1 MKGILVYQP
10 PDKPAQLPEFID
22 SLDPRLREKIIMQLY
37 QLSKPHKPELR
48 EPHFKRFSLERYR
61 DLCELRVKS
70 KMLVR
75 IIFYFCP
82 NGQVLLLHGFIKRQK
97 RDTMQA
103 LEQAIRIGYA
113 KNGMPDYGA
122 NQMYQSAKDA
132 GTLNS
137 DYGSM
142 DTMPEI
148 IGLMLWKEGHVG
160 VYIGGGYVI
169 EAMGTKKG
177 VVKTELEGRGWQ
189 GWCKLPYIDYLE
201 VE

>member
-22 SLDPRLREKIIMQLY
+22 GLDPRLREKIIMQLY

-103 LEQAIRIGYA
+103 LEQAIRILVA
-113 KNGMPDYGA
+113 
-122 NQMYQSAKDA
+122 
-132 GTLNS
+132 LREH
-137 DYGSM
+137 
-142 DTMPEI
+142 PERAVEYKI
-148 IGLMLWKEGHVG
+148 KE
-160 VYIGGGYVI
+160 
-169 EAMGTKKG
+169 EERAS
-177 VVKTELEGRGWQ
+177 
-189 GWCKLPYIDYLE
+189 
-201 VE
+201 

>member
-22 SLDPRLREKIIMQLY
+22 GLDPRLREKIIMQLY

-103 LEQAIRIGYA
+103 LEQAIRIL
-113 KNGMPDYGA
+113 
-122 NQMYQSAKDA
+122 DA
-132 GTLNS
+132 LREH
-137 DYGSM
+137 
-142 DTMPEI
+142 PERAEEYKI
-148 IGLMLWKEGHVG
+148 KE
-160 VYIGGGYVI
+160 
-169 EAMGTKKG
+169 EERAS
-177 VVKTELEGRGWQ
+177 
-189 GWCKLPYIDYLE
+189 
-201 VE
+201 

>member
-22 SLDPRLREKIIMQLY
+22 GLDPRLREKIIMQLY

-97 RDTMQA
+97 RGSTSLFVSA
-103 LEQAIRIGYA
+103 LCVQTGEWYF
-113 KNGMPDYGA
+113 
-122 NQMYQSAKDA
+122 SASLATDSRSGPPVVYSA
-132 GTLNS
+132 
-137 DYGSM
+137 
-142 DTMPEI
+142 
-148 IGLMLWKEGHVG
+148 WKPSR
-160 VYIGGGYVI
+160 Y
-169 EAMGTKKG
+169 
-177 VVKTELEGRGWQ
+177 
-189 GWCKLPYIDYLE
+189 E
-201 VE
+201 VRSESSLT

>member
-103 LEQAIRIGYA
+103 LEQAIRIL
-113 KNGMPDYGA
+113 GA
-122 NQMYQSAKDA
+122 
-132 GTLNS
+132 LREH
-137 DYGSM
+137 
-142 DTMPEI
+142 PERAVEYKI
-148 IGLMLWKEGHVG
+148 KE
-160 VYIGGGYVI
+160 
-169 EAMGTKKG
+169 EERAS
-177 VVKTELEGRGWQ
+177 
-189 GWCKLPYIDYLE
+189 
-201 VE
+201 

>member
-1 MKGILVYQP
+1 MKGIMVYQP

-22 SLDPRLREKIIMQLY
+22 GLDPRLREKIIMQLY

-103 LEQAIRIGYA
+103 LEQAIRIL
-113 KNGMPDYGA
+113 
-122 NQMYQSAKDA
+122 DA
-132 GTLNS
+132 LREH
-137 DYGSM
+137 
-142 DTMPEI
+142 PERA
-148 IGLMLWKEGHVG
+148 
-160 VYIGGGYVI
+160 GGGKSI
-169 EAMGTKKG
+169 
-177 VVKTELEGRGWQ
+177 VKRTPRTPKVAAEKRCAG
-189 GWCKLPYIDYLE
+189 KN
-201 VE
+201 

>member
-22 SLDPRLREKIIMQLY
+22 GLDPRLREKIIMQLY

-103 LEQAIRIGYA
+103 LEQAIRIL
-113 KNGMPDYGA
+113 
-122 NQMYQSAKDA
+122 DA
-132 GTLNS
+132 LREH
-137 DYGSM
+137 
-142 DTMPEI
+142 PERA
-148 IGLMLWKEGHVG
+148 VS
-160 VYIGGGYVI
+160 
-169 EAMGTKKG
+169 
-177 VVKTELEGRGWQ
+177 
-189 GWCKLPYIDYLE
+189 
-201 VE
+201 

>member
-1 MKGILVYQP
+1 
-10 PDKPAQLPEFID
+10 
-22 SLDPRLREKIIMQLY
+22 MQLY

-103 LEQAIRIGYA
+103 LEQAIRIL
-113 KNGMPDYGA
+113 
-122 NQMYQSAKDA
+122 DA
-132 GTLNS
+132 LREP
-137 DYGSM
+137 
-142 DTMPEI
+142 PERAVEYKI
-148 IGLMLWKEGHVG
+148 KE
-160 VYIGGGYVI
+160 
-169 EAMGTKKG
+169 EERAS
-177 VVKTELEGRGWQ
+177 
-189 GWCKLPYIDYLE
+189 
-201 VE
+201 

>member
-22 SLDPRLREKIIMQLY
+22 GLDPRLREKIIMQLY

-103 LEQAIRIGYA
+103 LEQAIRIL
-113 KNGMPDYGA
+113 
-122 NQMYQSAKDA
+122 DA
-132 GTLNS
+132 LREL
-137 DYGSM
+137 
-142 DTMPEI
+142 PERAVEYKI
-148 IGLMLWKEGHVG
+148 KE
-160 VYIGGGYVI
+160 
-169 EAMGTKKG
+169 EERAS
-177 VVKTELEGRGWQ
+177 
-189 GWCKLPYIDYLE
+189 
-201 VE
+201 

>member
-97 RDTMQA
+97 RDMMQA
-103 LEQAIRIGYA
+103 LEQAIRIL
-113 KNGMPDYGA
+113 
-122 NQMYQSAKDA
+122 DA
-132 GTLNS
+132 LREH
-137 DYGSM
+137 
-142 DTMPEI
+142 PERAVEYKI
-148 IGLMLWKEGHVG
+148 KE
-160 VYIGGGYVI
+160 
-169 EAMGTKKG
+169 EERAS
-177 VVKTELEGRGWQ
+177 
-189 GWCKLPYIDYLE
+189 
-201 VE
+201 

>member
-75 IIFYFCP
+75 IIFCFCP

-103 LEQAIRIGYA
+103 LEQAIRIL
-113 KNGMPDYGA
+113 
-122 NQMYQSAKDA
+122 DA
-132 GTLNS
+132 LRE
-137 DYGSM
+137 Y
-142 DTMPEI
+142 PERAVEYKI
-148 IGLMLWKEGHVG
+148 KE
-160 VYIGGGYVI
+160 
-169 EAMGTKKG
+169 EERAS
-177 VVKTELEGRGWQ
+177 
-189 GWCKLPYIDYLE
+189 
-201 VE
+201 